1 MKLRLLMPILGVTT
15 VLALLY
21 VQEKVIL
28 VAEGYQVE
36 DLRHRKDELLDQ
48 HRVLQ
53 YNVLALQSPVILN
66 KRLARQNVQL
76 TAPQNVEMLQSEKR
90 WKATVPQQHELQ
102 IHKMNWFQQAR
113 QLVVGWVESDRQAEA
128 RPAIEGRD

>member
-1 MKLRLLMPILGVTT
+1 MKLRFLMPVLGLTT
-15 VLALLY
+15 LLALVY

-36 DLRHRKDELLDQ
+36 DLRHQRDELLDQ

-76 TAPQNVEMLQSEKR
+76 TAPQNVEVLHSAREWR
-90 WKATVPQQHELQ
+90 TAAPQQQEPLGRR
-102 IHKMNWFQQAR
+102 MNWFQQAK
-113 QLVVGWVESDRQAEA
+113 QLVVGWVEMGRQAEA
-128 RPAIEGRD
+128 RPALEDRD

>member
-1 MKLRLLMPILGVTT
+1 MKLRLVMPILGATT
-15 VLALLY
+15 VLALVY

-36 DLRHRKDELLDQ
+36 ALRHQKDELLDQ

-53 YNVLALQSPVILN
+53 YNVLALRSPVILN
-66 KRLARQNVQL
+66 KRLAKQNVQL
-76 TAPQNVEMLQSEKR
+76 TAPQNVEVLQSARE
-90 WKATVPQQHELQ
+90 WKTAVPAQQEPQ
-102 IHKMNWFQQAR
+102 IQKMNWFQQAR

-128 RPAIEGRD
+128 RPAIEDR

>member
-1 MKLRLLMPILGVTT
+1 MKLRLLMPILCLVTL
-15 VLALLY
+15 LALIY
-21 VQEKVIL
+21 VQEKVVL
-28 VAEGYQVE
+28 VAEGYQLE
-36 DLRHRKDELLDQ
+36 ELRRQRDEILDQ

-76 TAPQNVEMLQSEKR
+76 TAPQNVEVLQSSR
-90 WKATVPQQHELQ
+90 QWKATAPQQHELRIQ
-102 IHKMNWFQQAR
+102 RMNWFQQAK
-113 QLVVGWVESDRQAEA
+113 QLVVGWVETDRQAEA

>member
-1 MKLRLLMPILGVTT
+1 MKLRLLMPILCLVTL
-15 VLALLY
+15 LALVY

-36 DLRHRKDELLDQ
+36 DLRHQRDELLDQ

-53 YNVLALQSPVILN
+53 YNVCALQSPVILN

-76 TAPQNVEMLQSEKR
+76 TAPQNVEVLQSSREWR
-90 WKATVPQQHELQ
+90 TTAPQPHELRIQ
-102 IHKMNWFQQAR
+102 KMNWFQQAR
-113 QLVVGWVESDRQAEA
+113 QLVVGWVETDRQAEA